1 MENISLLVSFVT
13 KYTIFLK
20 EKFNEC
26 YIFLNHSL
34 TTPYVMLFSDK
45 HIRIYLDKGTQIEM
59 SHFRLSPR
67 VALQSKWA
75 TAPEVARRGRLP
87 RSSKRTEKE
96 LWPWPH
102 TVWVKNKSIIESHL
116 LSGKINIILKIH
128 YINDCMVAM

>member
-67 VALQSKWA
+67 VALQFK
-75 TAPEVARRGRLP
+75 
-87 RSSKRTEKE
+87 
-96 LWPWPH
+96 
-102 TVWVKNKSIIESHL
+102 
-116 LSGKINIILKIH
+116 
-128 YINDCMVAM
+128 